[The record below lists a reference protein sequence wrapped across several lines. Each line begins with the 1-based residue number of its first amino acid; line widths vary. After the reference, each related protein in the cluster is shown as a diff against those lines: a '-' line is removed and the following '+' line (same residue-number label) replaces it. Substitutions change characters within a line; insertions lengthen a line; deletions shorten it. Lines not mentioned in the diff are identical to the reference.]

1 MATPQYIKN
10 AQNKYNSKFDLVQL
24 RLPKGTKER
33 IKTVLQDGQS
43 IAGYCVQCVL
53 SALES
58 DGIGKEP
65 QNVREAAETQQKP
78 NDDGKTEAEKW
89 AELQEIFEAKRA
101 EIEAAKQEKEANKEQ
116 KRAETIAAAK
126 FAEE

>member
-1 MATPQYIKN
+1 METPQYIKN

-24 RLPKGTKER
+24 KLPKGTKER
-33 IKTVLQDGQS
+33 IKSVLQDGQS

-53 SALES
+53 DALES
-58 DGIGKEP
+58 GEIVQDAPDAMQTTEEK
-65 QNVREAAETQQKP
+65 QKAESL
-78 NDDGKTEAEKW
+78 DD
-89 AELQEIFEAKRA
+89 LQALLDAKRA

-126 FAEE
+126 LEE

>member
-24 RLPKGTKER
+24 RLPKGTKKR
-33 IKTVLQDGQS
+33 IVSALQDGQS

-53 SALES
+53 DTLES
-58 DGIGKEP
+58 DGIG
-65 QNVREAAETQQKP
+65 QNAPDAMQITEEKQKVESLE
-78 NDDGKTEAEKW
+78 D
-89 AELQEIFEAKRA
+89 LQAILDAKRA

-126 FAEE
+126 FAEK